1 MKRSR
6 ASADNTDIDDDRFTE
21 FSGTNGYWAY
31 YRSTL
36 AEFDEGTK
44 QAFDELAEKHRSEK
58 SELKRIHQAT
68 RSSIIELMEEQLK
81 PISKKKRKAK
91 IECIELSSDE
101 DENSNELVNA
111 RNRHHQ
117 WLADWINR
125 CQNPNTSSQPCTS
138 TASYSAC
145 NDTG

>member
-6 ASADNTDIDDDRFTE
+6 TSADIDDNRFTE
-21 FSGTNGYWAY
+21 YSGTNGYWAY

-36 AEFDEGTK
+36 AEFEEET
-44 QAFDELAEKHRSEK
+44 KHRSEK

-68 RSSIIELMEEQLK
+68 RSSIIELLEEQLK
-81 PISKKKRKAK
+81 QISKKKRKAK

-101 DENSNELVNA
+101 DKNSIEHVNA

-125 CQNPNTSSQPCTS
+125 CQNPNTSSQPC
-138 TASYSAC
+138 